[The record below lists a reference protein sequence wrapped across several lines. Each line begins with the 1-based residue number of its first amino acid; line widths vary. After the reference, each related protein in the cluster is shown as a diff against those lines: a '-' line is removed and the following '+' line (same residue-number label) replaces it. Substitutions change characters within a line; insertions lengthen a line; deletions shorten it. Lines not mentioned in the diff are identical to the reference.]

1 MAELLCYQK
10 PTRLNTATHSKLRF
24 TPLSNFEFSAKVSAV
39 PLIVAEF
46 PVACRQYPIVFIEGP
61 NGMLSAQAVLSL
73 EQELNA
79 FLDEKGNWTAT
90 YVPAFIRRY
99 PFVLAE
105 IPGKP
110 DDFDVAFDDAS
121 GCFDKKKGEPLFD
134 EQGTPTKF
142 LQEQIDFLR
151 LFHTEYKRTLQFL
164 EALKKDDLLTPYNV
178 DIVRGGDQARFA
190 VRSAMVINESKLQN
204 LPSEKASAYLKN
216 GFLALMYAQLISLQ
230 SFLALA
236 NRVGDQATRK
246 TPWWAK

>member
-1 MAELLCYQK
+1 MVEMLFYQK
-10 PTRLNTATHSKLRF
+10 PTRLNTVAHSKLRF
-24 TPLSNFEFSAKVSAV
+24 SPLANFEFASKVNAV
-39 PLIVAEF
+39 PLIAAEF
-46 PVACRQYPIVFIEGP
+46 PVACRQYPIVFVEGQ

-73 EQELNA
+73 EQERNS
-79 FLDEKGNWTAT
+79 FLDDKGNWTAT

-110 DDFDVAFDDAS
+110 DDFDVTFDEAS
-121 GCFDKKKGEPLFD
+121 GCFDKKKGEPLLDD
-134 EQGTPTKF
+134 EGKPTKF

-151 LFHTEYKRTLQFL
+151 LFHAEFKRTQLFL
-164 EALKKDDLLTPYNV
+164 EAVKKEDLLTPYNV

-190 VRSAMVINESKLQN
+190 IRSAMVINETKLQE
-204 LPSEKASAYLKN
+204 LTAEKASLYLKN

-236 NRVGDQATRK
+236 NRAGDQATNK

>member
-1 MAELLCYQK
+1 MVEMLFYQK
-10 PTRLNTATHSKLRF
+10 PVRLNIVTHSKLRF
-24 TPLSNFEFSAKVSAV
+24 SALTNFDFSAKVSSV
-39 PLIVAEF
+39 PLIAAEF

-61 NGMLSAQAVLSL
+61 NGILSAQAVLSL
-73 EQELNA
+73 EQHRNS

-105 IPGKP
+105 IVGKP
-110 DDFDVAFDDAS
+110 DDFDVTFDEAS
-121 GCFDKKKGEPLFD
+121 GCFDKKKGELLLD
-134 EQGTPTKF
+134 EQGVPTKF
-142 LQEQIDFLR
+142 LQEQIDFLQ
-151 LFHTEYKRTLQFL
+151 LFHAEFKRTELFL
-164 EALKKDDLLTPYNV
+164 EALKKEDLLTPYNV

-190 VRSAMVINESKLQN
+190 IRSAMVINETKLQN
-204 LPSEKASAYLKN
+204 LAAEKASVYLKN

-236 NRVGDQATRK
+236 NRAGEQAANK